1 MRAPGRSTITYA
13 DFGRAIRE
21 IAGGLA
27 SLGVETGDPVAILC
41 GTVPEW
47 TMADFGAF
55 CAGAVVVP
63 VYHTNS
69 SEECEYVLSHSGSKV
84 VLLEDAAQAA
94 KIASVREQL
103 PELEHVVVLSGEAE
117 GAITLADLRSR
128 GAETGDTIA
137 RERTAAVAPEDTATI
152 VYTSG
157 TTGPPKGCV
166 LSHANLLYT
175 AGAYIDRLK
184 LRDKPPVI
192 FQYLPLAHVLAR
204 MVSFVTLE
212 VGGTLAFWGG
222 DTKNLAADIAEA
234 KPTHIPTV
242 PRLLEKIMTRVI
254 STAEGAGGAKAAI
267 FKRALST
274 GEKVAKAKREGGSVS
289 PLVKAQAAIGHKL
302 ALSKVKNAL
311 GPNDP
316 VLITGAAPIGAEVIE
331 FFYACG
337 VPVLEG
343 YGMTETCAAA
353 TLNTISEVRVGSVG
367 RPLPGTEVA
376 LGEDGEILM
385 RGPHIFKGYHRN
397 EEATAAIMDAD
408 GWLHSGDLGEIVDGY
423 VHITGRKKDLIIT
436 SSGKNVSPEMLE
448 SALRETRYIS
458 QAIAA
463 GDRRSYLV
471 ALVTI
476 DPDEAPEARRGARRA
491 GRRGV
496 DGVQREGPRAHLG
509 GHRHRQP
516 AVRPDRADQAL
527 RDPPARPVAGGGR
540 AHADPEGQAL
550 GRLQEVRGR
559 RGLAVRG
566 RFERVSRPSSAARL
580 AASVR
585 VLQLSLERMLR
596 TWMSTNLAAQAASSR
611 SEPTPASA
619 ASAASA
625 THAVSGR
632 RPIRG
637 GPSRR
642 EP

>member
-1 MRAPGRSTITYA
+1 MADTAQRSSSADLRSLGGLALAAADRHSGDAMRAPGRAAITYA

-27 SLGVETGDPVAILC
+27 SLGVEAGDPVAILC
-41 GTVPEW
+41 GTIPEW

-69 SEECEYVLSHSGSKV
+69 PEECEYVLEHSGAKV
-84 VLLEDAAQAA
+84 VLLEDAGQAA
-94 KIASVREQL
+94 KIASIRGRL
-103 PELEHVVVLSGEAE
+103 PNLEHVVVLTGEAPD
-117 GAITLADLRSR
+117 AITLANLRAR
-128 GAETGDTIA
+128 GAQTGEQVA
-137 RERTAAVAPEDTATI
+137 RERTEAVSPDDTATI

-175 AGAYIDRLK
+175 AGAYIDRLD
-184 LRDKPPVI
+184 LRTSPPVI

-204 MVSFVTLE
+204 MVSFVCLD

-222 DTKNLAADIAEA
+222 DTKSLAADIAEA

-254 STAEGAGGAKAAI
+254 STAESAGGVKAAI

-274 GEKVAKAKREGGSVS
+274 GEAVAKAKRDGGSVN
-289 PLVKAQAAIGHKL
+289 PLTKAQAALGHKL

-343 YGMTETCAAA
+343 YGLTETCAAA
-353 TLNTISEVRVGSVG
+353 TLNTLTEVQVGSVG
-367 RPLPGTEVA
+367 RPLAGVEVT
-376 LGEDGEILM
+376 LGEDGEILV
-385 RGPHIFKGYHRN
+385 RGPLVFKGYHRN
-397 EEATAAIMDAD
+397 DEATAAIIDGD
-408 GWLHSGDLGEIVDGY
+408 GWLHTGDLGEVVDGY
-423 VHITGRKKDLIIT
+423 VRITGRKKDLIIT

-448 SALRETRYIS
+448 SALRETRWIS

-476 DPDEAPEARRGARRA
+476 DPDEAPKLAAEL
-491 GRRGV
+491 GV
-496 DGVQREGPRAHLG
+496 P
-509 GHRHRQP
+509 
-516 AVRPDRADQAL
+516 
-527 RDPPARPVAGGGR
+527 
-540 AHADPEGQAL
+540 ADPESMARDEKVRQRIWEDIDAVNQRFARIEQIKRFAIL
-550 GRLQEVRGR
+550 PRDLSQEDGELTPTLKVKRSVVYKKYAGDVDTLYE
-559 RGLAVRG
+559 G
-566 RFERVSRPSSAARL
+566 SAA
-580 AASVR
+580 
-585 VLQLSLERMLR
+585 E
-596 TWMSTNLAAQAASSR
+596 
-611 SEPTPASA
+611 
-619 ASAASA
+619 
-625 THAVSGR
+625 
-632 RPIRG
+632 
-637 GPSRR
+637 
-642 EP
+642 

>member
-1 MRAPGRSTITYA
+1 MADTAQRSSSADLRSLGGLALAAADRHSGDAMRAPGRAAITYA
-13 DFGRAIRE
+13 DFGLAIRE

-27 SLGVETGDPVAILC
+27 SLGVESGDPVAILC
-41 GTVPEW
+41 GTIPEW

-69 SEECEYVLSHSGSKV
+69 PEECEYVLGHSGAKV
-84 VLLEDAAQAA
+84 LLLEDATQAA

-103 PELEHVVVLSGEAE
+103 PELEHVVVLTGEAE
-117 GAITLADLRSR
+117 GAITLADLRAR
-128 GAETGDTIA
+128 GAESGEQIA
-137 RERTAAVAPEDTATI
+137 RERTEAVSPDDTATI

-175 AGAYIDRLK
+175 AGAYIDRLE
-184 LRDKPPVI
+184 LRDQPPVI

-204 MVSFVTLE
+204 MVSFVCLDT
-212 VGGTLAFWGG
+212 GGTLAFWGG

-274 GEKVAKAKREGGSVS
+274 GEKVAKAQREGRSVS

-343 YGMTETCAAA
+343 YGLTETCAAA
-353 TLNTISEVRVGSVG
+353 TLNTLTEVQVGSVG
-367 RPLPGTEVA
+367 RPLSGVEVSLA
-376 LGEDGEILM
+376 EDGEILV
-385 RGPHIFKGYHRN
+385 RGPLVFKGYHRN
-397 EEATAAIMDAD
+397 EDATAAIIDGD
-408 GWLHSGDLGEIVDGY
+408 GWLHTGDLGEIVDGY
-423 VHITGRKKDLIIT
+423 VRITGRKKDLIIT

-448 SALRETRYIS
+448 SALRETRWIS

-476 DPDEAPEARRGARRA
+476 DPDEAPKLAQEL
-491 GRRGV
+491 GV
-496 DGVQREGPRAHLG
+496 S
-509 GHRHRQP
+509 
-516 AVRPDRADQAL
+516 
-527 RDPPARPVAGGGR
+527 
-540 AHADPEGQAL
+540 ADPDSMARDEKVRERIWEDIDKINQRFARIEQIKRFAILPRDLSQEEGEL
-550 GRLQEVRGR
+550 TPTLKVKRSVVYKKYGSDVDSLYE
-559 RGLAVRG
+559 
-566 RFERVSRPSSAARL
+566 
-580 AASVR
+580 AAS
-585 VLQLSLERMLR
+585 E
-596 TWMSTNLAAQAASSR
+596 
-611 SEPTPASA
+611 
-619 ASAASA
+619 
-625 THAVSGR
+625 
-632 RPIRG
+632 
-637 GPSRR
+637 
-642 EP
+642 

>member
-1 MRAPGRSTITYA
+1 MADTAQRSSSADLRSLGGLALAAADRHSGDAMRAPGRAAITYA

-27 SLGVETGDPVAILC
+27 SLGVEAGDPVAILC
-41 GTVPEW
+41 GTIPEW

-69 SEECEYVLSHSGSKV
+69 PEECEYVLEHSGAKV
-84 VLLEDAAQAA
+84 VLLEDAGQAA
-94 KIASVREQL
+94 KIASIRGRL
-103 PELEHVVVLSGEAE
+103 PNLEHVVVLTGEAPD
-117 GAITLADLRSR
+117 AITLADLRAR
-128 GAETGDTIA
+128 GAQTGEQVA
-137 RERTAAVAPEDTATI
+137 RERTEAVSPDDTATI

-175 AGAYIDRLK
+175 AGAYIDRLD
-184 LRDKPPVI
+184 LRAKPPVI

-204 MVSFVTLE
+204 MVSFVCLD

-254 STAEGAGGAKAAI
+254 STAESAGGVKAAI

-274 GEKVAKAKREGGSVS
+274 GETVAKAKRDGGSVN
-289 PLVKAQAAIGHKL
+289 PLTKVQAALGHKL

-343 YGMTETCAAA
+343 YGLTETCAAA
-353 TLNTISEVRVGSVG
+353 TLNTLTEVQVGSVG
-367 RPLPGTEVA
+367 RPLSGVEVT
-376 LGEDGEILM
+376 LGEDGEILV
-385 RGPHIFKGYHRN
+385 RGPLVFKGYHRN
-397 EEATAAIMDAD
+397 DEATAAIIDGD
-408 GWLHSGDLGEIVDGY
+408 GWLHTGDLGEVVDGY
-423 VHITGRKKDLIIT
+423 VRITGRKKDLIIT

-448 SALRETRYIS
+448 SALRETRWIS

-476 DPDEAPEARRGARRA
+476 DPDEAPKLAAEL
-491 GRRGV
+491 GV
-496 DGVQREGPRAHLG
+496 P
-509 GHRHRQP
+509 
-516 AVRPDRADQAL
+516 
-527 RDPPARPVAGGGR
+527 
-540 AHADPEGQAL
+540 ADPESMARDEKVRERIWEDIDAVNQRFARIEQIKRFAIL
-550 GRLQEVRGR
+550 PRDLSQEEGELTPTLKVKR
-559 RGLAVRG
+559 
-566 RFERVSRPSSAARL
+566 
-580 AASVR
+580 SV
-585 VLQLSLERMLR
+585 VYKKYAGDVDTLYEG
-596 TWMSTNLAAQAASSR
+596 STA
-611 SEPTPASA
+611 E
-619 ASAASA
+619 
-625 THAVSGR
+625 
-632 RPIRG
+632 
-637 GPSRR
+637 
-642 EP
+642 

>member
-1 MRAPGRSTITYA
+1 MADTAQRSSSADLRSLGGLALAAADRHSGDAMRAPGRAAISYA
-13 DFGRAIRE
+13 DFGRGIRE

-27 SLGVETGDPVAILC
+27 SLGVEQGDPVGILC
-41 GTVPEW
+41 GTIPEW
-47 TMADFGAF
+47 TLADFGAF

-69 SEECEYVLSHSGSKV
+69 PEECEYVLSHSAAKV
-84 VLLEDAAQAA
+84 LLLEDATQAA
-94 KIASVREQL
+94 KIASVRDKL
-103 PELEHVVVLSGEAE
+103 PELEHVVVLTGAAE
-117 GAITLADLRSR
+117 GAITLADLRAR
-128 GAETGDTIA
+128 GAETGDRIA
-137 RERTAAVAPEDTATI
+137 RERTEAVSPEDTATI

-175 AGAYIDRLK
+175 AGAYIERLE
-184 LRDKPPVI
+184 LRGKPPII

-204 MVSFVTLE
+204 MVSFVALD

-254 STAEGAGGAKAAI
+254 STAESAGGAKAAI

-274 GEKVAKAKREGGSVS
+274 GETVAKAKREGGSVN
-289 PLVKAQAAIGHKL
+289 PIVKVQAALGHKL

-353 TLNTISEVRVGSVG
+353 TLNTLSEVQVGSVG

-376 LGEDGEILM
+376 LGEDGEVLM
-385 RGPHIFKGYHRN
+385 RGPHVFKGYHRN

-423 VHITGRKKDLIIT
+423 VRITGRKKDLIIT

-448 SALRETRYIS
+448 SALRETRWIS

-476 DPDEAPEARRGARRA
+476 DPDEAPKLAEEL
-491 GRRGV
+491 GV
-496 DGVQREGPRAHLG
+496 SS
-509 GHRHRQP
+509 
-516 AVRPDRADQAL
+516 
-527 RDPPARPVAGGGR
+527 
-540 AHADPEGQAL
+540 DPETMAADEKVRERIWQDIDAVNQRFARIEQIKRFAIL
-550 GRLQEVRGR
+550 PRDLSQEEGELTPTLKVKRSVVYKKYAGDVDSLYE
-559 RGLAVRG
+559 G
-566 RFERVSRPSSAARL
+566 AAT
-580 AASVR
+580 
-585 VLQLSLERMLR
+585 E
-596 TWMSTNLAAQAASSR
+596 
-611 SEPTPASA
+611 
-619 ASAASA
+619 
-625 THAVSGR
+625 
-632 RPIRG
+632 
-637 GPSRR
+637 
-642 EP
+642 